1 MKMKLWDRLILR
13 FGALL
18 TFVAGGISVAAG
30 ILLYGRELGEGVV
43 MRYLPLSLI
52 VAGAVAVIISVLI
65 FLVVR
70 RYTSR
75 RKAFITQA
83 NEMGELRIAVSAI
96 ENLIQKCVETHKEV
110 KVQDMSVS
118 NHRGAI
124 DVNMRVSMNS
134 NVSIP
139 HAVEQL
145 QSQIKRYLAAS
156 SGIEVRNI
164 SVSVDKAPI
173 TELEAPKDL
182 PEPEVKVETPAE
194 KKEKVPVHQ
203 RVFGR
208 DPEKSEAEQMKEAEY
223 LTPDPVEEA
232 PAVEPAPETEEELP
246 AEEAPVEEAPAE
258 EPVTEETEPA
268 AEEASAAEEP
278 EEEKKDEQ

>member
-164 SVSVDKAPI
+164 TVSVDK
-173 TELEAPKDL
+173 
-182 PEPEVKVETPAE
+182 TPAAALPAQEPLPTTAE
-194 KKEKVPVHQ
+194 KAEAKPAEEKEKIPVHQ
-203 RVFGR
+203 RIFGR
-208 DPEKSEAEQMKEAEY
+208 DPEKSEAEQVTEAEY
-223 LTPDPVEEA
+223 VQPDPPEE
-232 PAVEPAPETEEELP
+232 T
-246 AEEAPVEEAPAE
+246 AEEAPEESAPQAEAETEAEAEAENADAEEAPE
-258 EPVTEETEPA
+258 ENN
-268 AEEASAAEEP
+268 
-278 EEEKKDEQ
+278 EEESCE

>member
-145 QSQIKRYLAAS
+145 QSQITQHHRV
-156 SGIEVRNI
+156 GGQNPGRG
-164 SVSVDKAPI
+164 
-173 TELEAPKDL
+173 
-182 PEPEVKVETPAE
+182 PAC
-194 KKEKVPVHQ
+194 P
-203 RVFGR
+203 G
-208 DPEKSEAEQMKEAEY
+208 
-223 LTPDPVEEA
+223 A
-232 PAVEPAPETEEELP
+232 PAHHRRKGGG
-246 AEEAPVEEAPAE
+246 EARGGEGKDPRAPAHFRPRSGKE
-258 EPVTEETEPA
+258 RGRAGDGGGVCA
-268 AEEASAAEEP
+268 A
-278 EEEKKDEQ
+278 